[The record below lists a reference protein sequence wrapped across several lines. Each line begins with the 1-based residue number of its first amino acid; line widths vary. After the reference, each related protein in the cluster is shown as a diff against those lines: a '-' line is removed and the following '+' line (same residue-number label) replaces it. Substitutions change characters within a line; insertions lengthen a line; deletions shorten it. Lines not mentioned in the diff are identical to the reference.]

1 MRELLSQ
8 FASLQR
14 RPSSLRLE
22 FYPLMSQRV
31 DRGVYLGVEGIELL
45 LEDDIPCRLGAS
57 VLGEAGV
64 AREGG
69 SQGLEELR
77 FCRRGPTRGKIKG
90 V

>member
-1 MRELLSQ
+1 
-8 FASLQR
+8 
-14 RPSSLRLE
+14 
-22 FYPLMSQRV
+22 MSQRV
-31 DRGVYLGVEGIELL
+31 DRGVDLGIEGIELL
-45 LEDDIPCRLGAS
+45 LEDDIPCRLGTS

-64 AREGG
+64 AGEGG